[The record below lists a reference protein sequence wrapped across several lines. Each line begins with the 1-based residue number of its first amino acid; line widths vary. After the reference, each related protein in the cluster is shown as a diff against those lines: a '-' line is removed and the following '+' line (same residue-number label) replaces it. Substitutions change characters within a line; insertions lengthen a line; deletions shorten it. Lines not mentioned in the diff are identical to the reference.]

1 MSPQKCNVAHNH
13 IGNDDV
19 FYWHTVP
26 KWRFMQVGRNS
37 PETLCIPL
45 EAAPPYCNFLSEPY
59 LEQPE
64 TALQQSLATLLLTCC
79 HFITVSISLCLFC
92 FLPFSLHASPCVQ
105 CHARYT
111 EKSPPRH
118 QSLSPSVSHLPV
130 CHQFTNKNSN

>member
-1 MSPQKCNVAHNH
+1 
-13 IGNDDV
+13 
-19 FYWHTVP
+19 
-26 KWRFMQVGRNS
+26 MQVGRNS

-92 FLPFSLHASPCVQ
+92 FLPFSLHDSPCVR

-111 EKSPPRH
+111 KKSPPRH
-118 QSLSPSVSHLPV
+118 QSLRPSVSHLQSPV
-130 CHQFTNKNSN
+130 HQQKLQVNCILNFLIDLCSNDSPAEYSGDAGV